1 MIDNEIIAEANALA
15 RDFYGLMG
23 YGVPKGYRFHRATHP
38 KERLCWQMAVVA
50 FERLRQTDV
59 ERVQVLLL
67 STGRATN
74 DPPWTRKC
82 TGPAMRLQTT
92 ADQTLIRGLVTP
104 STVVRWGFPMSS

>member
-59 ERVQVLLL
+59 ERDASNRPGNKRASLA
-67 STGRATN
+67 TGFASEQAHRAG
-74 DPPWTRKC
+74 DEASDD
-82 TGPAMRLQTT
+82 G
-92 ADQTLIRGLVTP
+92 
-104 STVVRWGFPMSS
+104 

>member
-59 ERVQVLLL
+59 ERGA
-67 STGRATN
+67 ST
-74 DPPWTRKC
+74 
-82 TGPAMRLQTT
+82 
-92 ADQTLIRGLVTP
+92 
-104 STVVRWGFPMSS
+104 TVVNRPGNKRPSLDMQVHRAGDEASDDG